1 MAEAFV
7 TTFNPIRF
15 PTPEPRS
22 RASITGSNTRIPG
35 WAIAHRMH
43 HFNRPRVRC
52 NGIISNP

>member
-35 WAIAHRMH
+35 WAIAHRIASLQQAAC
-43 HFNRPRVRC
+43 PV
-52 NGIISNP
+52 